1 MHVPRTTPS
10 TARTAAFRRRGAIAA
25 TAVAATLAV
34 TLAVPTAQAAIGGID
49 TIAGTGVAGFAGDGG
64 PATAAQLSFNQQSA
78 YDSAGNLYVA
88 DFSNNR
94 VRRVAPDGTI
104 TTVAGTGA
112 ASSTGDGGAATAASL
127 WAPEGLVIDG
137 ADNIYVSEFQG
148 NRIRRFTAGGT
159 ISTYAGTGTFGDT
172 GDGGPATTAE
182 LANPSGLGIDPS
194 GTVYL
199 TQPGKGDVR
208 KITPGGT
215 ISRVAGTG
223 VPGFSG
229 DGGPALAAQLDN
241 PRAVTVINGNVMV
254 SDTGNNRIR
263 SISLGGTIVTV
274 AGNGTAGFAGDGGLA
289 DDAQLNQPT
298 GLVSTGLQLYIADS
312 LNNRIRKV
320 DNGII
325 TTVAGTG
332 VAGYSGDG
340 GPALLATMNFPV
352 YPVLDPVGNLV
363 ISDADNDVVRRL
375 QIATPVEPT
384 TTTTTSTTTTT
395 VTPAVTPA
403 RSVTARPAFTG

>member
-1 MHVPRTTPS
+1 MNPLRTTSS
-10 TARTAAFRRRGAIAA
+10 TTVRRRRAALAA
-25 TAVAATLAV
+25 TAIAATLAV
-34 TLAVPTAQAAIGGID
+34 TLVGPPAQAAIGGID

-104 TTVAGTGA
+104 TTVAGTGIP
-112 ASSTGDGGAATAASL
+112 ASGGDGGAATAASL
-127 WAPEGLVIDG
+127 WGPEGLAIDG
-137 ADNIYVSEFQG
+137 SDTIYVSEFHG
-148 NRIRRFTAGGT
+148 NRIRRFSAGGT

-172 GDGGPATTAE
+172 GDGGPAAAAQ
-182 LANPSGLGIDPS
+182 LANPSGIAVDPA
-194 GTVYL
+194 GAVYL
-199 TQPGKGDVR
+199 TQPGSSVVR

-223 VPGFSG
+223 AAGFSG
-229 DGGPALAAQLDN
+229 DGGPALAAQLN
-241 PRAVTVINGNVMV
+241 TPRAVSVVNGNVMV

-263 SISLGGTIVTV
+263 SISLGGTIVTI
-274 AGNGTAGFAGDGGLA
+274 AGTGAAGFAGDGGLA

-320 DNGII
+320 ENGII

-352 YPVLDPVGNLV
+352 YPVLDPVGNLLV
-363 ISDADNDVVRRL
+363 SDADNDVVRRL